1 MAEQVASKPVTGPAL
16 RLGRARAG
24 VGLISPIAWRNLW
37 RNRRRTWLSVGAVA
51 FATAL
56 VQFAMSFQVGS
67 YAANIETATA
77 FFVGHVQIQQRE
89 YIDKARFEHTI
100 DSATPLMR
108 SLEKR
113 PDVLSVAPRV
123 QAFALASVDERSF
136 GVQVLGVDAQRE
148 RRTVKFL
155 DRIAEGRMAQG
166 PEEVVIGDALARNLG
181 AALGDEVVVLGA
193 GKTGGVAAL
202 AAQVVGIMR
211 TGIAE
216 FDRSLMVAPIGAVQ
230 GAFGLGDEVH
240 TLAVRSADLL
250 RSGALAAALN
260 AKLPEGALARSWE
273 QSLPEVKQGI
283 ELDKLGSVFIYAIVI
298 LVVTFSVVNSFIMT
312 VFERTRE
319 FGMLR
324 AIGMRPSALLGMV
337 QLEALC
343 VWLLGVGIALVVQAP
358 LITWLGASGIY
369 MGADMAALA
378 EGMYLPE
385 RLYPVLSWAVLLTA
399 PLVML
404 AGVQL
409 AALVPAL
416 KIRRLNPVNALRAE

>member
-1 MAEQVASKPVTGPAL
+1 MKGRTLRQGQAL
-16 RLGRARAG
+16 AGVRSARLGAG
-24 VGLISPIAWRNLW
+24 LVSAVAWRNLW

-67 YAANIETATA
+67 YAANIETATE
-77 FFVGHVQIQQRE
+77 FFVGHVQIQQRK

-100 DSATPLMR
+100 GGVTPLIR
-108 SLEKR
+108 ALEARK
-113 PDVLSVAPRV
+113 DVLSVAPRV
-123 QAFALASVDERSF
+123 QAFALVSVDERSF

-148 RRTVKFL
+148 ERTVRFL

-166 PEEVVIGDALARNLG
+166 PGEVVIGAALARNLG

-193 GKTGGVAAL
+193 GKSGGVAAL

-211 TGIAE
+211 TGVVE

-230 GAFGLGDEVH
+230 SAFGLGDEAH
-240 TLAVRSADLL
+240 TLAVRGADLL

-260 AKLPEGALARSWE
+260 ARLPEGALARSWE
-273 QSLPEVKQGI
+273 QALPEVKQGI

-324 AIGMRPSALLGMV
+324 AIGMRPGALLGMV

-343 VWLLGVGIALVVQAP
+343 IWLLGVGIALAVQAP
-358 LITWLGASGIY
+358 LITWLSASGIHIS
-369 MGADMAALA
+369 ADMATLA
-378 EGMYLPE
+378 EGMYMPE
-385 RLYPVLSWAVLLTA
+385 RLYPALSLAVLLTA

-409 AALVPAL
+409 AALIPAL